1 MKNLIIIISI
11 YYINAHILL
20 YNKNHNFLQLS
31 YYKRKNFIIFLKK
44 IRKKNIFSHIDFFTI
59 LSSEMDS
66 LTKIGL
72 YTYPYTPLAI
82 AIW

>member
-20 YNKNHNFLQLS
+20 YDKKHNLKLS
-31 YYKRKNFIIFLKK
+31 SYKRKNFIIFLKK

>member
-20 YNKNHNFLQLS
+20 YDKKHNLKLS